1 MNKPSDTA
9 AIRATDAIQQRLA
22 DYACGLEYAAISPE
36 ARHAAKVRVID
47 TLGALVGGY
56 FQDLNHVSRNLAAQ
70 MPSADGATVIGTR
83 MKTLPDMAAFVNA
96 TAARC
101 VEMNDSYHWTGS
113 AGGHPSDVVMP
124 VLAAAEYAQASGR
137 DFITAIVLAYEVF
150 CRISNVF
157 HNPNFDPTIFACVA
171 SAIASG
177 KLLGLTREQMSH
189 CISMAVVPN
198 VILKQVR
205 KNHLSMY
212 KPAAS
217 GHAGRAGVFAAQL
230 ALAGME
236 GPHLPFEG
244 KAGWCAHVA
253 REPMTFDVFGGKGV
267 PFQILET
274 RLKNR
279 PSEGNA
285 IAPILAA
292 EKLAVLRD
300 PENVAQVTVE
310 VFEHALDRAGTG
322 DHHWNPESRETADHS
337 IPYVVAAGLLF
348 GKVTHRSFIDAR
360 LHDPVLRALLPKIRV
375 VEDKAFTAAYE
386 KLPVEHRTRITVAMK
401 NGQQLVAE
409 TGGDEDDHG
418 RVMSD
423 EKVMEKFRDFTE
435 DSLGAKQVRHN
446 LDRLWHLDELDNV
459 AVVPRDFVI
468 G

>member
-198 VILKQVR
+198 VILRQVR
-205 KNHLSMY
+205 KDSASMF
-212 KPAAS
+212 KSAAS
-217 GHAGRAGVFAAQL
+217 GQAGRAGVFAALL
-230 ALAGME
+230 ARAGME

-244 KAGWCAHVA
+244 KAGFCDHVA
-253 REPMTFDVFGGKGV
+253 RGRFTLETFGGNGT
-267 PFQILET
+267 PFKVIDAHVKYRASCGT
-274 RLKNR
+274 
-279 PSEGNA
+279 A
-285 IAPILAA
+285 ISSVLAA
-292 EKLAVLRD
+292 EKVAPMNIRD
-300 PENVAQVTVE
+300 VKQITVE
-310 VFEHALDRAGTG
+310 VYQDAKERCGTG
-322 DHHWNPESRETADHS
+322 AHRWNPDTRESADHS
-337 IPYVVAAGLLF
+337 IPYNVA
-348 GKVTHRSFIDAR
+348 VTLMEGTVSPRSFNDAH
-360 LHDPVLRALLPKIRV
+360 LANGDLRALMQKIEV
-375 VEDKAFTAAYE
+375 VENDEYTKAYE
-386 KLPVEHRTRITVAMK
+386 QQPAQHHTRVTVVTS
-401 NGQQLVAE
+401 NGE
-409 TGGDEDDHG
+409 RRIGITGGDHDDMGAHKG
-418 RVMSD
+418 D
-423 EKVMEKFRDFTE
+423 ADIEQKFRGLAE
-435 DSLGAKQVRHN
+435 DIFGSRRVEAM
-446 LDRLWHLDELDNV
+446 LDGLWQLEAMDCVARIPRL
-459 AVVPRDFVI
+459 FVI
-468 G
+468 V

>member
-1 MNKPSDTA
+1 MSEPAKHVGKA
-9 AIRATDAIQQRLA
+9 VDAIQQRLT
-22 DYACGLEYAAISPE
+22 EYASEFRYDALTPE
-36 ARHAAKVRVID
+36 AIHAAKVRVID
-47 TLGALVGGY
+47 TLGCLTGAFFGEPGSVA
-56 FQDLNHVSRNLAAQ
+56 RNLAAGLPQ
-70 MPSADGATVIGTR
+70 PDGATVIGTR
-83 MKTLPDMAAFVNA
+83 MKTLPDIAAFVNA
-96 TAARC
+96 TTARDS
-101 VEMNDSYHWTGS
+101 EMTDAYHYPGS
-113 AGGHPSDVVMP
+113 FHGHPSDIVTP
-124 VLAAAEYAQASGR
+124 LLAVAEQLGASGR
-137 DFITAIVLAYEVF
+137 AYIESLVLGYEVF
-150 CRISNVF
+150 LRFSNAF
-157 HNPNFDPTIFACVA
+157 HNEGFDATNFTVVA
-171 SAIASG
+171 SAIGAG
-177 KLLGLTREQMSH
+177 KLLGLTPQAMSH

-212 KPAAS
+212 KAAAS

-253 REPMTFDVFGGKGV
+253 REPIKFDVFGGNGV

-348 GKVTHRSFIDAR
+348 GKVTHRSFSDAR

-375 VEDKAFTAAYE
+375 VEDKVFTAAYE